1 VSLVSF
7 HRSLILTAIAFCF
20 MYAGWEGRAWLGDG
34 RMGSAWMAGISAVLG
49 IALTVY
55 LIRLSAIL
63 KLED

>member
-1 VSLVSF
+1 MSLVSF

-20 MYAGWEGRAWLGDG
+20 LYAGWEVRAWLADG
-34 RMGSAWMAGISAVLG
+34 GSGFAWLAGVFALLG
-49 IALTVY
+49 LALTVY